1 MKKRLVL
8 VLLTAMTLT
17 VAGCGKEATTKAAT
31 GNMVSTELAIA
42 DTEVVASTI
51 KKDVEESTEEITT
64 EYENEEVE
72 TESTVASGKD
82 KTESKDKTNKN
93 ESTGTSENITCE
105 EIDEEEYIRVY
116 SCAADIP
123 EWIHEIRYDADGYPT
138 RTVATDGSY
147 YDFMINAYVSDTT
160 REEAL
165 NYEAQID
172 AWLADPA
179 VQYLIDVSIEHRF
192 GNGQIRVKEYQR
204 YGDVEAEYKA
214 FLVLFDWAEANGID
228 YQAEYAESL
237 GTKSSD
243 AYVEPEMDT
252 YEESDASD
260 IDTVCDPDDYAS
272 FADWE
277 AALEEAAAAL
287 ED

>member
-8 VLLTAMTLT
+8 VLLTAMTLII
-17 VAGCGKEATTKAAT
+17 AGCGKEATTKAAT

-93 ESTGTSENITCE
+93 ESTGTSSDIIYRES
-105 EIDEEEYIRVY
+105 DEEEYTKVY
-116 SCAADIP
+116 SCVADIP
-123 EWIHEIRYDADGYPT
+123 EWVHEIRYDEDGCPT
-138 RTVATDGSY
+138 REPASDGSY
-147 YDFMINAYVSDTT
+147 YDHILGGYVFDTT
-160 REEAL
+160 KAEAL
-165 NYEAQID
+165 AYEAQID
-172 AWLADPA
+172 AWLADPE
-179 VQYLIDVSIEHRF
+179 VQYLIDIGIERARCTKW
-192 GNGQIRVKEYQR
+192 IRVKEFQR
-204 YGDVEAEYKA
+204 YGDVEAKYNA
-214 FLVLFDWAEANGID
+214 LSGLMTWAELEGID
-228 YQAEYAESL
+228 YQAEYAES
-237 GTKSSD
+237 SD
-243 AYVEPEMDT
+243 VNVNSEADT
-252 YEESDASD
+252 YEDHDTSD
-260 IDTVCDPDDYAS
+260 IDTVCDPDDYDS